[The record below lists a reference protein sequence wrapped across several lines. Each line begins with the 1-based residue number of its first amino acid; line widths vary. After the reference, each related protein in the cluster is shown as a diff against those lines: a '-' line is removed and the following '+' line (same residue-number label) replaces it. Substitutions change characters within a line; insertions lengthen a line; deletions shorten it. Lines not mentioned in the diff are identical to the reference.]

1 MRRGR
6 CLLLPACITTVLVSL
21 SVTKAFVLQ
30 PLGSST
36 NYRPSSLALPNRPNG
51 ASSSLLPRHLTV
63 GGEDPSGL
71 DLQSVWNTATGV
83 GALVVGALVF
93 ADVADTWPRG
103 SVNTKLVEAAQST
116 LGPQAGRGLFAL
128 ENIPKDTII
137 GKFPGVIS
145 RRTNWVST
153 KDSEEA
159 AVRASRYTWTLANS
173 DILDP
178 TLSNGLLPEELLFYG
193 GLLRKSTLLALV
205 NEPRAGYDL
214 NVVAVVSDRDVAYVA
229 ERNIFKGASRY
240 LLYLVWYRV
249 IEKQVIFV
257 SHSHALPPFPSLS
270 P

>member
-6 CLLLPACITTVLVSL
+6 LLLLACITTALVSL
-21 SVTKAFVLQ
+21 SVTNAFVLK

-36 NYRPSSLALPNRPNG
+36 NYRSSFCFPTKPHRSNG
-51 ASSSLLPRHLTV
+51 ASSSLLPQHLTV

-83 GALVVGALVF
+83 GALVVGALVL
-93 ADVADTWPRG
+93 ADIVDTWPRG

-128 ENIPKDTII
+128 ENIPKDTTI

-145 RRTNWVST
+145 RRKNWVST

-159 AVRASRYTWTLANS
+159 AVRASRYTWTLANT

-178 TLSNGLLPEELLFYG
+178 TLSNGQLPEELLFYG

-229 ERNIFKGASRY
+229 ERNIYKGEELMTDYGPMYNRRH
-240 LLYLVWYRV
+240 YR
-249 IEKQVIFV
+249 Q
-257 SHSHALPPFPSLS
+257 
-270 P
+270 